1 MKSLLFNCQCCPW
14 LLCNQVKR
22 KKMIWID
29 HRILLFENLY
39 HGVSQIKPSIIQ
51 RRNNW
56 LLRKRRLIVEVSS
69 SREVLIHFW
78 LILLDFIVWFKRYVW
93 KHDLDKKLPSM
104 IFKLINFQ
112 LTKNFIFRQKDKN
125 LKTTGKQ
132 RRVLFFVNLIP

>member
-1 MKSLLFNCQCCPW
+1 MIVIMMSLLFNCQCCPW
-14 LLCNQVKR
+14 LLCNRVKR

-29 HRILLFENLY
+29 RILLFENLY
-39 HGVSQIKPSIIQ
+39 HGVSQIKSDIIQ

-112 LTKNFIFRQKDKN
+112 LTKNFIFIPIDKHN
-125 LKTTGKQ
+125 FTI
-132 RRVLFFVNLIP
+132 F